1 MKTKIAIIV
10 AGLVGAGLALAFVT
24 SQRPAAPA
32 AASTVT
38 PVVATETAVNTVP
51 VVEVKEENS
60 SHDCG
65 SCNK

>member
-32 AASTVT
+32 AAATVT
-38 PVVATETAVNTVP
+38 PVVASETVVNPAP
-51 VVEVKEENS
+51 VVEVQEEKS

-65 SCNK
+65 TCTK